1 MVLNVIEFYN
11 KNFFSQLGSEYI
23 CTGYM
28 YNMTTT
34 NISSMADQLSSW
46 NLSSVQLGEG
56 KKSSGGASIVGAT
69 SMGGQTGGTGGY

>member
-1 MVLNVIEFYN
+1 
-11 KNFFSQLGSEYI
+11 
-23 CTGYM
+23 
-28 YNMTTT
+28 
-34 NISSMADQLSSW
+34 MADQLSSW